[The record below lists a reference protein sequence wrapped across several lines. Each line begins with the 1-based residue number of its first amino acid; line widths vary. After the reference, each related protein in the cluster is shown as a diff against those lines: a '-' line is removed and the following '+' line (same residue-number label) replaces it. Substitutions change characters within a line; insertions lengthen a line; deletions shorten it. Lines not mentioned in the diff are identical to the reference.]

1 MSVIGKYDV
10 HTVYCVIGTT
20 VHSNIEATTY
30 FYRPCREEREG
41 YVFTGVYYQVTRPPS
56 LPPGTMR
63 RRAVHILLECIIVRT
78 VPRLVFILLFCF
90 DFVGGDAKQMY
101 MYARANYRNA
111 FIRFINAKDLTR

>member
-1 MSVIGKYDV
+1 MIRNYDV

-30 FYRPCREEREG
+30 FYHPCREEREG
-41 YVFTGVYYQVTRPPS
+41 YVFTGVCYQVTRPPS
-56 LPPGTMR
+56 LPPGLCAGR
-63 RRAVHILLECIIVRT
+63 RYASYWNALLFVQF
-78 VPRLVFILLFCF
+78 LVLFLCCCFCF

-101 MYARANYRNA
+101 TYARANYRNA